1 MKASW
6 YAISSSRVAQSTNSA
21 VTRAHV
27 ERERLTSFRVAQ
39 IEPAE
44 EHAVVVVDLLE
55 QLLREV
61 EEGLA
66 RLRRVCVVLQ
76 QLQQGVQQ
84 RGERGAATERRF
96 EEVETI
102 ALHADAEE
110 MRDVPLVQRL
120 VEDEVDDAE
129 HALGNVGIVHVRLA
143 GLLVLVDA
151 RI

>member
-1 MKASW
+1 M
-6 YAISSSRVAQSTNSA
+6 
-21 VTRAHV
+21 
-27 ERERLTSFRVAQ
+27 
-39 IEPAE
+39 
-44 EHAVVVVDLLE
+44 DLLE

-66 RLRRVCVVLQ
+66 RLRRVRVVLQ
-76 QLQQGVQQ
+76 QLQQGVQR
-84 RGERGAATERRF
+84 RGERGAATERCF

-129 HALGNVGIVHVRLA
+129 HALGNIGIVRVGLA